1 MTARPDPGDGVD
13 SEAQRLISEAPD
25 AAVELP
31 SGWFRPSD
39 VTADPERELV
49 AALSETTA
57 LEVHRSDEEVHY
69 RLTDAAQRYIDRVDR
84 QRSVLLP
91 CGHSGLENIDGM
103 RFECTYPP
111 CDEQFGMDEVG
122 DG

>member
-1 MTARPDPGDGVD
+1 VTTRPDPGDGVD
-13 SEAQRLISEAPD
+13 REAERLIDESPD

-31 SGWFRPSD
+31 TRWFTHTD
-39 VTADPERELV
+39 VESEPERELV
-49 AALSETTA
+49 TALSETSA
-57 LEVHRSDEEVHY
+57 IEVHRPGGEVHY
-69 RLTDAAQRYIDRVDR
+69 RLTDAAQRYVDRVDR

-111 CDEQFGMDEVG
+111 CDEQFGVDEVG